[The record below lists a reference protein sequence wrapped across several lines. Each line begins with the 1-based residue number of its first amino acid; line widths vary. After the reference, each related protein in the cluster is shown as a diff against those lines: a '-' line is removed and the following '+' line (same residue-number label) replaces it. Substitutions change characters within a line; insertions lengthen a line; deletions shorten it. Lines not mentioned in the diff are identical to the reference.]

1 MPTEACRTSHQVRT
15 IAPLPAGF
23 RATPEWHRARAA
35 FVRWLDEPDAR
46 YLSRHHEI
54 LARLIEHRR
63 RFYSAKPCKRKSAC
77 CSG

>member
-1 MPTEACRTSHQVRT
+1 MTAEDRVKPHHVRT
-15 IAPLPAGF
+15 IAPLPAGIMM
-23 RATPEWHRARAA
+23 TPEWHRARAA
-35 FVRWLDEPDAR
+35 FLHWLGVPDAR
-46 YLSRHHEI
+46 YFAKHHEI

>member
-23 RATPEWHRARAA
+23 RATPEWRARAA
-35 FVRWLDEPDAR
+35 FQRWLDEPDAR

-54 LARLIEHRR
+54 LARLIDHRR
-63 RFYSAKPCKRKSAC
+63 RFYSATPCKRKSAC